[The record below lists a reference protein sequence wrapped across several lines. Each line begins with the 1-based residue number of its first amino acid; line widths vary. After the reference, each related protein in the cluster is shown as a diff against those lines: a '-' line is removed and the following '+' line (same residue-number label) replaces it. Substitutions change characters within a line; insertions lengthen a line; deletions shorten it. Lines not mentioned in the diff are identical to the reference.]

1 MCIRDRSIGETVTGS
16 VTGTTAKVN
25 KWNSTESWVELRAFN
40 GEFQVGETLTGSDS
54 GFTINITTFD
64 ELNIKDAYAD
74 NLEFETL
81 GDNLL
86 DFTEFNPFGEFG
98 NRS

>member
-1 MCIRDRSIGETVTGS
+1 MCIRDR
-16 VTGTTAKVN
+16 VN
-25 KWNSTESWVELRAFN
+25 KWSTTESWVELRAFN
-40 GEFQVGETLTGSDS
+40 GEFQTGETLTGSDS

-64 ELNIKDAYAD
+64 ELNIKDSYAD